1 MVSPCLSSLMRRA
14 ALNSLRKLKL
24 MKLFY
29 ATEGENSQLHQTHDT
44 CTTSLYQTQK
54 PKTTAGG
61 REYKERERERR
72 GGEGE
77 KHNLLQTKWLLVDTS
92 TNEGK
97 TEKKSKDKEKM
108 KEGGKRE
115 EIKEIIIQRV

>member
-54 PKTTAGG
+54 PKNNSG
-61 REYKERERERR
+61 RKRVQREREREREE
-72 GGEGE
+72 GKGE
-77 KHNLLQTKWLLVDTS
+77 KLNLLQTKWLLVDTS

-115 EIKEIIIQRV
+115 EIRKS

>member
-54 PKTTAGG
+54 PKNNSG
-61 REYKERERERR
+61 RKRVQREREREE
-72 GGEGE
+72 GKGE
-77 KHNLLQTKWLLVDTS
+77 KLNLLQTKWLLVDTS

-115 EIKEIIIQRV
+115 EIRKS